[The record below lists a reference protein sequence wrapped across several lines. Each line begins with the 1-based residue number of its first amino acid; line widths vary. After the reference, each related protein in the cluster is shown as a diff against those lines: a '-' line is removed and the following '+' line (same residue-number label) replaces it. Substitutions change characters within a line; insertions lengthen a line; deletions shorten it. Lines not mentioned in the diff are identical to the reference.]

1 MNLFI
6 EMVCWQNMFCQISTN
21 NCSIILRFRIPV
33 KSAKWCY
40 FWGGAICL
48 AKDIM
53 SKFLNSVALLP
64 MLGFIVTMIY
74 TIVVKEETFSNYHW
88 FIVALISLSASSERL
103 KHANTVAVTI
113 FVSSILSNIL
123 LLVASSVDLKITSF
137 TFILFLGYLSI
148 GFLILMANLAFIRYK
163 KNETII
169 NS

>member
-1 MNLFI
+1 
-6 EMVCWQNMFCQISTN
+6 
-21 NCSIILRFRIPV
+21 
-33 KSAKWCY
+33 
-40 FWGGAICL
+40 
-48 AKDIM
+48 M